1 MCGSI
6 RMTEKTDVK
15 IVDIDVPFSSMV
27 TFMVKCTFAVIPAA
41 VIVCVIVIV
50 TAGIVKSLLGI

>member
-1 MCGSI
+1 MKKEE
-6 RMTEKTDVK
+6 TTVK
-15 IVDIDVPFSSMV
+15 IVDINVPFSSMV
-27 TFMVKCTFAVIPAA
+27 TFMVKCAFAIIPAA